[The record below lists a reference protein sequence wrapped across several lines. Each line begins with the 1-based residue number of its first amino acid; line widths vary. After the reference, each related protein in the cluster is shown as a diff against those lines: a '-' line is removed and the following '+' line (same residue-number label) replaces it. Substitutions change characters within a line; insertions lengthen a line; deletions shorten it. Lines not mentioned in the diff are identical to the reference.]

1 MADSRYEVAA
11 TGIKAIIDAVYDAEG
26 FKAKHDDLHESL
38 GYRRVE
44 IGISPLRITPLPSNQ
59 SVDQTFIKIQ
69 FYGLYKREVDPELQI
84 NPFTV
89 AAYHDRLATA
99 LETQQATDPDSNA
112 VWYYQIVNTEF
123 PRDPTGNK
131 SRFEMTVRAL
141 GGSPGLGETT
151 G

>member
-11 TGIKAIIDAVYDAEG
+11 TGIKAIIDAVFAAEG

-38 GYRRVE
+38 GHRRVE
-44 IGISPLRITPLPSNQ
+44 IGISPLRITPMAQNQ

-69 FYGLYKREVDPELQI
+69 FYGLYKREVDPELQV
-84 NPFTV
+84 NPFKV
-89 AAYHDRLATA
+89 AAYHDRLAVA
-99 LETQQATDPDSNA
+99 LETQQAFDPASND
-112 VWYYQIVNTEF
+112 VWYFQITNTEF

-131 SRFEMTVRAL
+131 TRFEMTVRAY